1 MWQFWGVALKK
12 TVAGWETGGLCF
24 KNTFPI
30 TLQTFKILVVFA
42 NVFFLP
48 ESLLSLGLFL
58 EPHILIFKRK
68 AVQWELN
75 WCDLHEEMNI
85 VGKMSKHYS
94 WACKGESHIPVEDF
108 INL

>member
-1 MWQFWGVALKK
+1 MWQFWGVALKN